1 MPSHRAPKLS
11 PRKTSAFAVA
21 GVAAGSV
28 LLMQG
33 SAHAETLAQAKT
45 DYNQKLEQS
54 EAATEAYDAAET
66 NAATLQ
72 QKVNTLQA
80 EISSTTSEMSSLQR
94 TMGLQAAEQY
104 QSGGMSSTL
113 ELTLQSSPE
122 SYLNKA
128 LASNEISMK
137 EAQLL
142 KTLAEDK
149 SQVAADQKLAATE
162 LAQQQAAV
170 ATAQKQKTSALSS
183 AASAKSLLDSLTAS
197 QQAAIKQAEQPVST
211 SAGNAATTTA
221 NLTGSAAPS
230 ARAAAAVAYAK
241 SKLGDEYVYAGAG
254 PSVYDCSGLTMEA
267 LAAAGISVTHNAAAQ
282 YDELTHVSEAD
293 IQVGDLVFYDYGYGI
308 THVAIYV
315 GDGMVIHA
323 PHTGTV
329 VQYGE
334 INTVGPVAGV
344 ADPFE

>member
-33 SAHAETLAQAKT
+33 SAHAETLSQAKS
-45 DYNQKLEQS
+45 DYNQKMDQS
-54 EAATEAYDAAET
+54 EAATEAYDLASSQ
-66 NAATLQ
+66 AATLQ

-80 EISSTTSEMSSLQR
+80 QISSTTTEMSSLQR
-94 TMGLQAAEQY
+94 TMGLQAAQQY
-104 QSGGMSSTL
+104 ESGGMSQTL
-113 ELTLQSSPE
+113 ELALESSPE

-128 LASNEISMK
+128 LASNEISQK

-142 KTLAEDK
+142 KTLATDK
-149 SQVAADQKLAATE
+149 AQIAADQKLASTE
-162 LAQQQAAV
+162 LTQQQAAV
-170 ATAQKQKTSALSS
+170 ATAQKQKTAALAAASS
-183 AASAKSLLDSLTAS
+183 AKTLLSSLTAE
-197 QQAAIKQAEQPVST
+197 QQAAIQKSEEGVSASTVTVTATAT
-211 SAGNAATTTA
+211 SSRAAT
-221 NLTGSAAPS
+221 
-230 ARAAAAVAYAK
+230 AVAYAK
-241 SKLGDEYVYAGAG
+241 SKLGDEYVYAAAG
-254 PSVYDCSGLTMEA
+254 PDTFDCSGLTMEA

-282 YDELTHVSEAD
+282 YDSMAHVSEAD
-293 IQVGDLVFYDYGYGI
+293 IQVGDLVFYSFEGEDGEI
-308 THVAIYV
+308 SHVGIYV

-334 INTVGPVAGV
+334 INNIGIVEGIG
-344 ADPFE
+344 DPYTS